1 MPTVTTARDI
11 GALIRQRR
19 RELGLGQDE
28 LASKVGVSRQWIVAI
43 ERGKPGAAL
52 GLVLRTLGAL
62 QLYVTID
69 GAEAKTGRRI
79 MVPDIDEIVR
89 RARTR
94 P

>member
-1 MPTVTTARDI
+1 MPTVTTAREV

-19 RELGLGQDE
+19 RELGLGQGE

-62 QLYVTID
+62 QLDVTID
-69 GAEAKTGRRI
+69 GGKGKTGRRI
-79 MVPDIDEIVR
+79 LAPDIDEIVR
-89 RARTR
+89 RARR
-94 P
+94 HP